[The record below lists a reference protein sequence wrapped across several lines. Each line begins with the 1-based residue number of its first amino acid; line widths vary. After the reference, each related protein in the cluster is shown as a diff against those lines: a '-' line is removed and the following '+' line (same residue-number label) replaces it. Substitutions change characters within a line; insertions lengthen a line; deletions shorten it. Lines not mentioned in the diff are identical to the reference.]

1 MKSNFKKLLFLRKL
15 NLHQP
20 PGYLQ
25 ESALTVPVATHDV
38 GLLLATLCRLRHLG
52 YNLSNDSY

>member
-15 NLHQP
+15 DLHQP

-38 GLLLATLCRLRHLG
+38 GLLLCFSDFMPPTAFG
-52 YNLSNDSY
+52 LSPI

>member
-15 NLHQP
+15 DLHQP

-38 GLLLATLCRLRHLG
+38 GLLLCFSDFMPPTAFGL
-52 YNLSNDSY
+52 